1 MSATIRD
8 VAKICGVSVSTVSRV
23 LNGYTDISEETAN
36 KVYEAIRKLDYV
48 PNNTARMLSK
58 KNTRIIGLTI
68 PDIKDPFFSE
78 NAAGAENLLL
88 ENGYQI
94 FYGNM
99 DRSGDKLLKFL
110 QQARQMRF
118 DGLIITPDA
127 WTEELLDTLQ
137 KSGIPVVSLRRRPP
151 QSSGVPFVDNDHYK
165 SAMEMMAYLTELGH
179 TKIAHIMLPTCIGEI
194 RREGYRDFCRI
205 RGIEARDV
213 KIDLPANKL
222 DQARQNGYEAMR
234 EILTKYPD
242 TTAVFAGTDQLAIG
256 AMICLRERGLSVP
269 GDISIT
275 GANDMDYS
283 SLPWFDLTTISLNR
297 TEMGRAAAQMLLD
310 IIENRQAHP
319 ENLLLGSN
327 IIVRG
332 STMNIVEPERKQ
344 R

>member
-1 MSATIRD
+1 MSVTIKD
-8 VAKICGVSVSTVSRV
+8 VAKLCGVSVSTVSRV
-23 LNGYTDISEETAN
+23 LNGYTDISEETAK
-36 KVYEAIRKLDYV
+36 KVYEAIRKLDFV
-48 PNNTARMLSK
+48 PSNTARMLSK
-58 KNTRIIGLTI
+58 KATRIVGLTI

-78 NAAGAENLLL
+78 NAAGAEKLLQ

-99 DRSGDKLLKFL
+99 ERSADKLLNFL

-127 WTEELLDTLQ
+127 WTTELLDTIEKLP
-137 KSGIPVVSLRRRPP
+137 IPMVSLRRRPP
-151 QSSGVPFVDNDHYK
+151 QNCRVPFVDNDHYT
-165 SAMEMMAYLTELGH
+165 SAMEMMTFLCSLGH
-179 TKIAHIMLPTCIGEI
+179 SKIAHITLPTAIGEI
-194 RREGYRDFCRI
+194 RRKGYRDFCRI

-213 KIDLPANKL
+213 LIDLPANKL
-222 DQARQNGYEAMR
+222 DQARENGYQAMR
-234 EILTKYPD
+234 TIHKMYPD

-256 AMICLRERGLSVP
+256 AMIYLREAGLRVP
-269 GDISIT
+269 EDISIS

-332 STMNIVEPERKQ
+332 STINIAEPERKQ
-344 R
+344 K